1 MKKELFC
8 YLTFLLCV
16 AICFVS
22 CSDKDETIVCP
33 IKNFTFTDV
42 SGLALT
48 YSGKPMLGKKVE
60 FIPDAADATK
70 ARLILSGA
78 LVDLSDMLGSVAMNS
93 RAGITDLLKF
103 ASPGVIPGEKTTELH
118 VTLNIDGDM
127 VTFSGEEEQNGGII
141 RYNGS
146 ATKSFLKL
154 DLNVAL
160 PENGFA
166 DTSWTLVP
174 QKSVEPVYYV
184 WKTSANPIW
193 GSILV
198 RAIFTAKVVDNKSI
212 PQLLS
217 AILKEVRFLPDGNI
231 QAVYKNG
238 IADAEWNDSDLNL
251 AMYRMGEQE
260 NQIKLFLNL
269 SQIMDTAMSVTT
281 LSRASG
287 ISSVD
292 IKELLKLIPMLS
304 EGIPLYYE
312 QDGNGG
318 MKVYVGEDVL
328 LPLLK
333 AVKPLFEDEEFVN
346 GLLEMLE
353 AQAGDMASLVK
364 ALKPVLKSLPK
375 VIDGTTEVK
384 FGIMFTALQPSAE
397 TNILK

>member
-1 MKKELFC
+1 M
-8 YLTFLLCV
+8 
-16 AICFVS
+16 
-22 CSDKDETIVCP
+22 
-33 IKNFTFTDV
+33 
-42 SGLALT
+42 
-48 YSGKPMLGKKVE
+48 
-60 FIPDAADATK
+60 
-70 ARLILSGA
+70 R
-78 LVDLSDMLGSVAMNS
+78 
-93 RAGITDLLKF
+93 
-103 ASPGVIPGEKTTELH
+103 
-118 VTLNIDGDM
+118 
-127 VTFSGEEEQNGGII
+127 NGMI
-141 RYNGS
+141 
-146 ATKSFLKL
+146 
-154 DLNVAL
+154 
-160 PENGFA
+160 
-166 DTSWTLVP
+166 
-174 QKSVEPVYYV
+174 
-184 WKTSANPIW
+184 
-193 GSILV
+193 
-198 RAIFTAKVVDNKSI
+198 
-212 PQLLS
+212 QL
-217 AILKEVRFLPDGNI
+217 
-231 QAVYKNG
+231 
-238 IADAEWNDSDLNL
+238 LNL

>member
-78 LVDLSDMLGSVAMNS
+78 LVDLSDILGSVAMNS

-166 DTSWTLVP
+166 DTSWNLVP

-333 AVKPLFEDEEFVN
+333 AVKTV
-346 GLLEMLE
+346 
-353 AQAGDMASLVK
+353 V
-364 ALKPVLKSLPK
+364 
-375 VIDGTTEVK
+375 
-384 FGIMFTALQPSAE
+384 
-397 TNILK
+397 

>member
-1 MKKELFC
+1 MQ
-8 YLTFLLCV
+8 
-16 AICFVS
+16 
-22 CSDKDETIVCP
+22 
-33 IKNFTFTDV
+33 
-42 SGLALT
+42 
-48 YSGKPMLGKKVE
+48 GKKVE

-70 ARLILSGA
+70 ARLVLSGA
-78 LVDLSDMLGSVAMNS
+78 LVDLSDILGSVAMDS
-93 RAGITDLLKF
+93 RSGITDLLKF
-103 ASPGVIPGEKTTELH
+103 ASPGIIPGEKTTELN
-118 VTLNIDGDM
+118 VTLNIAGDM
-127 VTFSGEEEQNGGII
+127 VTFAGEEKQNGCVIQ
-141 RYNGS
+141 YNGS

-160 PENGFA
+160 PDNEFT
-166 DTSWTLVP
+166 DTSWNLAP

-193 GSILV
+193 GSFLV
-198 RAIFTAKVVDNKSI
+198 KAIFTAKVTDGKSI

-231 QAVYKNG
+231 EAAYKND
-238 IADAEWNDSDLNL
+238 IADAEWNNSDLNL

-269 SQIMDTAMSVTT
+269 SQIMDTATSVAT

-292 IKELLKLIPMLS
+292 IKELISLIPMLS
-304 EGIPLYYE
+304 EGIPLYYK

-318 MKVYVGEDVL
+318 MTVYVGEDVL

-333 AVKPLFEDEEFVN
+333 VVKPLFEDEEFVN

-364 ALKPVLKSLPK
+364 ALKPVLNSLPK

-384 FGIMFTALQPSAE
+384 FGIMFTSPEPLVEAD
-397 TNILK
+397 ILK

>member
-78 LVDLSDMLGSVAMNS
+78 LVDLSDILGSVAMNS

-154 DLNVAL
+154 DLWHCLKMAL
-160 PENGFA
+160 LILHG
-166 DTSWTLVP
+166 
-174 QKSVEPVYYV
+174 
-184 WKTSANPIW
+184 IW
-193 GSILV
+193 CHRRVSNLYIMFGRLQQIRYGGVFWLE
-198 RAIFTAKVVDNKSI
+198 
-212 PQLLS
+212 L
-217 AILKEVRFLPDGNI
+217 FLPLKWLI
-231 QAVYKNG
+231 
-238 IADAEWNDSDLNL
+238 I
-251 AMYRMGEQE
+251 
-260 NQIKLFLNL
+260 NQSPNCY
-269 SQIMDTAMSVTT
+269 Q
-281 LSRASG
+281 
-287 ISSVD
+287 
-292 IKELLKLIPMLS
+292 
-304 EGIPLYYE
+304 LY
-312 QDGNGG
+312 
-318 MKVYVGEDVL
+318 
-328 LPLLK
+328 
-333 AVKPLFEDEEFVN
+333 
-346 GLLEMLE
+346 
-353 AQAGDMASLVK
+353 
-364 ALKPVLKSLPK
+364 
-375 VIDGTTEVK
+375 
-384 FGIMFTALQPSAE
+384 
-397 TNILK
+397 